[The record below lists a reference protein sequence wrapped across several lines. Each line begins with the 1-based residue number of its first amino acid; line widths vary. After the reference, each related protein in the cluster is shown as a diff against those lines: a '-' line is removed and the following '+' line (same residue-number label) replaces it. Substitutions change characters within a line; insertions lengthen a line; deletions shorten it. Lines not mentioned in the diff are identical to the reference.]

1 MFKQTENRAGI
12 KLTEKSSLFDMSN
25 SIKER
30 YVPEAGSV
38 SVFRQSST

>member
-12 KLTEKSSLFDMSN
+12 KLTEKSSLSDMFN

-30 YVPEAGSV
+30 KVPEAGAV
-38 SVFRQSST
+38 SVFGQSRT